1 MVGKGESRAK
11 DASTEKSPTRLPRW
25 WFLWLVLVAGANFF
39 LGVLVGR
46 GTSPLQFDIQALQ
59 KEIAALRETET
70 QSEIERFRHLM
81 NGSGEDHPLDFY
93 DVLKQDDM
101 PRPAPVAA
109 SQPAAPKP
117 QTPKPT
123 PVSAASAKQAAK
135 VAVGAPPPKNAKGPS
150 VQVAAMRE
158 AEAAQR
164 IVERLI
170 SQGFVARSVRSKT
183 ADRGTWYRVRV
194 GPFSDR
200 QAANQARDRLSRL
213 NYEAIVVDP

>member
-1 MVGKGESRAK
+1 
-11 DASTEKSPTRLPRW
+11 
-25 WFLWLVLVAGANFF
+25 
-39 LGVLVGR
+39 
-46 GTSPLQFDIQALQ
+46 
-59 KEIAALRETET
+59 
-70 QSEIERFRHLM
+70 
-81 NGSGEDHPLDFY
+81 
-93 DVLKQDDM
+93 
-101 PRPAPVAA
+101 VAA
-109 SQPAAPKP
+109 SQPAASKP